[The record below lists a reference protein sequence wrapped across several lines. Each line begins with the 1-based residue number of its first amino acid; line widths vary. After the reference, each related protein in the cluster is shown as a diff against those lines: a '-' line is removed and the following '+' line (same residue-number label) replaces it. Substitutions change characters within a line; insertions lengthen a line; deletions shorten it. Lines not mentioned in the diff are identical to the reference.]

1 MKTNT
6 IGILGGM
13 GPEATLQTFH
23 TVLKICQT
31 KYKAI
36 QDEDYPQII
45 VSNLSVSGFD
55 ETGIICPR

>member
-1 MKTNT
+1 MKTNV

-13 GPEATLQTFH
+13 GPEATLQAFNTI
-23 TVLKICQT
+23 LKICQS
-31 KYKAI
+31 KYQAV

-45 VSNLSVSGFD
+45 INSLSVSGFD